1 MSNEYDFYIILGC
14 FGLRIEDFVC
24 CASVENIIL
33 KVDTSLPNYNEM
45 MDYYD
50 QCRLFDRPMFD
61 ANAIRHVIF
70 NMQDR
75 YHQVIKPLWSV
86 KKFELYQKFLI
97 DHRHCGLFLRAQLPG
112 SQTSDPSESESP
124 ESSNTT
130 IQGGKLRLVKR

>member
-1 MSNEYDFYIILGC
+1 MTNNYDFSIILGC
-14 FGLRIEDFVC
+14 FGLRIDDFVC

-61 ANAIRHVIF
+61 TNAIRHLIF

-75 YHQVIKPLWSV
+75 YHRVIKPLWSA

-97 DHRHCGLFLRAQLPG
+97 DHRHCGLYVRLQLPG
-112 SQTSDPSESESP
+112 VNSSDVAEQ
-124 ESSNTT
+124 N
-130 IQGGKLRLVKR
+130 GKLRLVKR